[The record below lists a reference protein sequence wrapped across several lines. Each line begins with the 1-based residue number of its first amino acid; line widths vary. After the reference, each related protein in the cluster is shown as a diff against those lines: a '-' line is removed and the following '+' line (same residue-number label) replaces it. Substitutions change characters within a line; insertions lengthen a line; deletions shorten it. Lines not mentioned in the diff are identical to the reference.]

1 MNLTEQQEV
10 TREGLKIMALRDR
23 VSQLEDEAADMRVDY
38 TVLLQEYTRLKET
51 YEPDVAEEKPEDDA
65 S

>member
-1 MNLTEQQEV
+1 MTQEQTEV
-10 TREGLKIMALRDR
+10 TREGLKIIALRE
-23 VSQLEDEAADMRVDY
+23 SLSEKENQLADMRVDY

-51 YEPDVAEEKPEDDA
+51 YEPDVAEEAEPADDA